1 MPPPPGLGLTLSIKG
16 HRPPNSN
23 DKEEP
28 KKVSPK
34 PIYTGKLE
42 PGEGLE
48 PISFLVGTQNSY
60 IYYVTKE
67 GDHHKVRKV
76 VVNQGFTQVAYPNAK
91 KEKVIYDKL
100 RTLEGWGGHVLPY
113 VGGEDTQGSVIIDFK
128 YMEGNDL
135 LTYINKEGPSKE
147 KRIELLD
154 QAQAALDFCHEHEIT
169 HGDIKAENF
178 YVSEGGKRCYIFDFG
193 SGSMR
198 PTASDFR
205 RDEEAF
211 KAMEKEVL
219 SAAKGGGRRR
229 RFTRSKGP
237 RRARRARKTRRT

>member
-16 HRPPNSN
+16 HRSPPNSN
-23 DKEEP
+23 DEEEP
-28 KKVSPK
+28 KKASPK

-60 IYYVTKE
+60 IYYVTKD

-76 VVNQGFTQVAYPNAK
+76 VANQGFTQVAYPNAK

-100 RTLEGWGGHVLPY
+100 HTLEGWEDHVLPY

-135 LTYINKEGPSKE
+135 LTYINKKRPSDE
-147 KRIELLD
+147 KRVELLN

-211 KAMEKEVL
+211 KDMEKEVR
-219 SAAKGGGRRR
+219 SAAKGGGRRSKGTR
-229 RFTRSKGP
+229 RSK
-237 RRARRARKTRRT
+237 RSRRARKTRRT